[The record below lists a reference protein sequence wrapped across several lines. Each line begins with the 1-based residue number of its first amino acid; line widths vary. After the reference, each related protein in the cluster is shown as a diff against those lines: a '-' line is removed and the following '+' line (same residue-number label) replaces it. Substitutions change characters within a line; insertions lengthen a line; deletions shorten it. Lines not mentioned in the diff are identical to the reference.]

1 MFKIFKMARILTGV
15 QSTGT
20 PHLGNLLGAVLPAI
34 EMAKET
40 SDDSFL
46 FIADLHSLTQIKK
59 GDILRDNTF
68 STAATWLACGLDLE
82 KTYFYKQS
90 DVSEVTELTWYLN
103 CFFPYQ
109 RLTLAHSF
117 KDKSEDLSDLN
128 TGLFTYP
135 MLMAADILLYDAEI
149 VPVGK
154 DQKQHLEITRDIAKS
169 FNHNYG
175 DTFIIPE
182 SKIDKNVQTI
192 PGTDG
197 RKMSKTYEN
206 TIDIFADEKSLK
218 KQIMSIVTDSKGL
231 EDKKNPESC
240 NIFNIFKLIAS
251 EDEVKKMKKNYSE
264 GGYGYGHAK
273 THLLNLI
280 LDLFRKERKL
290 YSELLQNPDHLYGI
304 LVKGE
309 EKARVIADKVLERVR
324 SKLGY

>member
-1 MFKIFKMARILTGV
+1 MTRILTGI
-15 QSTGT
+15 QSSGK
-20 PHLGNLLGAVLPAI
+20 PHLGNILGAIKPSI
-34 EMAKET
+34 ELSKN
-40 SDDSFL
+40 SKNDSLF
-46 FIADLHSLTQIKK
+46 FIADLHSLINIKDSK
-59 GDILRDNTF
+59 IRNENTLAI
-68 STAATWLACGLDLE
+68 AASWIAMGFDYE
-82 KTYFYKQS
+82 KNYFYRQS
-90 DVSEVTELTWYLN
+90 KITQVCELAWYLN
-103 CFFPYQ
+103 CFTPYPM
-109 RLTLAHSF
+109 LSNSHSF
-117 KDKSEDLSDLN
+117 KDKSDNLSDIN
-128 TGLFTYP
+128 SGLFTYP
-135 MLMAADILLYDAEI
+135 VLMAADILLYDSEI

-251 EDEVKKMKKNYSE
+251 GDEVKKMKKNYVE
-264 GGYGYGHAK
+264 GGYGYGNAK

-280 LDLFRKERKL
+280 LDLYREERKL
-290 YSELLQNPDHLYGI
+290 YSELIKNPDHLYDI

-309 EKARVIADKVLERVR
+309 KKARTIAEKVLSRVR

>member
-1 MFKIFKMARILTGV
+1 MTRILTGI
-15 QSTGT
+15 QSSGK
-20 PHLGNLLGAVLPAI
+20 PHLGNILGAIKPSI
-34 EMAKET
+34 ELSKN
-40 SDDSFL
+40 SKNDSLF
-46 FIADLHSLTQIKK
+46 FIADLHSLINIKDSK
-59 GDILRDNTF
+59 VRNENTLAI
-68 STAATWLACGLDLE
+68 AASWIAMGFDYE
-82 KTYFYKQS
+82 KNYFYRQS
-90 DVSEVTELTWYLN
+90 KITQVCELAWYLN
-103 CFFPYQ
+103 CFTPYPM
-109 RLTLAHSF
+109 LSNSHSF
-117 KDKSEDLSDLN
+117 KDKSDNLSDIN
-128 TGLFTYP
+128 SGLFTYP
-135 MLMAADILLYDAEI
+135 VLMAADILLYDSEI

-206 TIDIFADEKSLK
+206 TIDIFADEKFLK

-231 EDKKNPESC
+231 EDKKNAESC

>member
-1 MFKIFKMARILTGV
+1 MTRILTGI
-15 QSTGT
+15 QSSGK
-20 PHLGNLLGAVLPAI
+20 PHLGNILGAIKPSI
-34 EMAKET
+34 ELSKN
-40 SDDSFL
+40 SKNDSLF
-46 FIADLHSLTQIKK
+46 FIADLHSLINIKDSK
-59 GDILRDNTF
+59 VRNDNTLAI
-68 STAATWLACGLDLE
+68 AASWIAMGFDYE
-82 KTYFYKQS
+82 KNYFYRQS
-90 DVSEVTELTWYLN
+90 KITQVCELAWYLN
-103 CFFPYQ
+103 CFTPYPM
-109 RLTLAHSF
+109 LSNSHSF
-117 KDKSEDLSDLN
+117 KDKSDNLSDIN
-128 TGLFTYP
+128 SGLFTYP
-135 MLMAADILLYDAEI
+135 VLMAADILLYDSEI

-197 RKMSKTYEN
+197 RKMSKTYKN

-218 KQIMSIVTDSKGL
+218 KQIMSIVTDSKGI

-240 NIFNIFKLIAS
+240 NIFNIIKLIAS
-251 EDEVKKMKKNYSE
+251 EDEVKKMKKNYVE

-280 LDLFRKERKL
+280 LDLYREERKL
-290 YSELLQNPDHLYGI
+290 YSELIKNPDHLYDI

-309 EKARVIADKVLERVR
+309 KKARTIAEKVLSRVR

>member
-1 MFKIFKMARILTGV
+1 MTRILTGI
-15 QSTGT
+15 QSSGK
-20 PHLGNLLGAVLPAI
+20 PHLGNILGAIKPSI
-34 EMAKET
+34 ELSKNSKNE
-40 SDDSFL
+40 SLF
-46 FIADLHSLTQIKK
+46 FIADLHSLINIKDSK
-59 GDILRDNTF
+59 IRNENTLAI
-68 STAATWLACGLDLE
+68 AASWIAMGFDYE
-82 KTYFYKQS
+82 KNYFYRQS
-90 DVSEVTELTWYLN
+90 KITQVCELAWYLN
-103 CFFPYQ
+103 CFTPYPM
-109 RLTLAHSF
+109 LSNSHSF
-117 KDKSEDLSDLN
+117 KDKSDNLSDIN
-128 TGLFTYP
+128 SGLFTYP
-135 MLMAADILLYDAEI
+135 VLMAADILLYDSEI

>member
-1 MFKIFKMARILTGV
+1 MTRILTGI
-15 QSTGT
+15 QSSGK
-20 PHLGNLLGAVLPAI
+20 PHLGNILGAIKPSI
-34 EMAKET
+34 ELSKN
-40 SDDSFL
+40 SKNDSLF
-46 FIADLHSLTQIKK
+46 FIADLHSLINIKDSK
-59 GDILRDNTF
+59 VRNENTLAI
-68 STAATWLACGLDLE
+68 AASWIAMGFDYE
-82 KTYFYKQS
+82 KNYFYRQS
-90 DVSEVTELTWYLN
+90 KITQVCELAWYLN
-103 CFFPYQ
+103 CFTPYPM
-109 RLTLAHSF
+109 LSNSHSF
-117 KDKSEDLSDLN
+117 KDKSDNLSDIN
-128 TGLFTYP
+128 SGLFTYP
-135 MLMAADILLYDAEI
+135 VLMAADILLYDSEI

-309 EKARVIADKVLERVR
+309 EKAIVIADKVLERVR

>member
-1 MFKIFKMARILTGV
+1 MTRILTGI
-15 QSTGT
+15 QSSGK
-20 PHLGNLLGAVLPAI
+20 PHLGNILGAIKPSI
-34 EMAKET
+34 ELSKN
-40 SDDSFL
+40 SKNDSLF
-46 FIADLHSLTQIKK
+46 FIADLHSLINIKDSK
-59 GDILRDNTF
+59 IRKENTLAI
-68 STAATWLACGLDLE
+68 AASWIAMGFNYE
-82 KTYFYKQS
+82 KNYFYRQS
-90 DVSEVTELTWYLN
+90 KITQVCELAWYLN
-103 CFFPYQ
+103 CFTPYPM
-109 RLTLAHSF
+109 LSNSHSF
-117 KDKSEDLSDLN
+117 KDKSDNLSDIN
-128 TGLFTYP
+128 SGLFTYP
-135 MLMAADILLYDAEI
+135 VLMAADILLYDSKI

-197 RKMSKTYEN
+197 RKMSKTYKN

-218 KQIMSIVTDSKGL
+218 KQIMSIVTDSKGI

-251 EDEVKKMKKNYSE
+251 EDEVKKMKKNYVE

-280 LDLFRKERKL
+280 LDLYREERKL
-290 YSELLQNPDHLYGI
+290 YSELIKNPDHLYDI
-304 LVKGE
+304 LLKGE
-309 EKARVIADKVLERVR
+309 KKARIIAEKVLRRVR
-324 SKLGY
+324 SKLEY

>member
-1 MFKIFKMARILTGV
+1 MTRILTGI
-15 QSTGT
+15 QSSGK
-20 PHLGNLLGAVLPAI
+20 PHLGNILGAIKPSI
-34 EMAKET
+34 ELSKN
-40 SDDSFL
+40 SKNDSLF
-46 FIADLHSLTQIKK
+46 FIADLHSLINIKDSK
-59 GDILRDNTF
+59 VRNENTLAI
-68 STAATWLACGLDLE
+68 AASWIAMGFDYE
-82 KTYFYKQS
+82 KNYFYRQS
-90 DVSEVTELTWYLN
+90 KITQVCELAWYLN
-103 CFFPYQ
+103 CFTPYPM
-109 RLTLAHSF
+109 LSNSHSF
-117 KDKSEDLSDLN
+117 KDKSDNLSDIN
-128 TGLFTYP
+128 SGLFTYP
-135 MLMAADILLYDAEI
+135 VLMAADILLYDSEI

-218 KQIMSIVTDSKGL
+218 KQNMSIVTDSKGL

>member
-1 MFKIFKMARILTGV
+1 MTRILTGI
-15 QSTGT
+15 QSSGK
-20 PHLGNLLGAVLPAI
+20 PHLGNILGAIKPSI
-34 EMAKET
+34 ELSKN
-40 SDDSFL
+40 SKNDSLF
-46 FIADLHSLTQIKK
+46 FIADLHSLINIKDSK
-59 GDILRDNTF
+59 VRNENTLAI
-68 STAATWLACGLDLE
+68 AASWIAMGFDYE
-82 KTYFYKQS
+82 KNYFYRQS
-90 DVSEVTELTWYLN
+90 KITQVCELAWYLN
-103 CFFPYQ
+103 CFTPYPM
-109 RLTLAHSF
+109 LSNSHSF
-117 KDKSEDLSDLN
+117 KDKSDNLSDIN
-128 TGLFTYP
+128 SGLFTYP
-135 MLMAADILLYDAEI
+135 VLMAADILLYDSEI

-192 PGTDG
+192 PGTDV

>member
-1 MFKIFKMARILTGV
+1 MTRILTGI
-15 QSTGT
+15 QSSGK
-20 PHLGNLLGAVLPAI
+20 PHLGNILGAIKPSI
-34 EMAKET
+34 ELSKN
-40 SDDSFL
+40 SKNDSLF
-46 FIADLHSLTQIKK
+46 FIADLHSLINIKDSK
-59 GDILRDNTF
+59 VRNDNTLAI
-68 STAATWLACGLDLE
+68 AASWIAMGFDYE
-82 KTYFYKQS
+82 KNYFYRQS
-90 DVSEVTELTWYLN
+90 KITQVCELAWYLN
-103 CFFPYQ
+103 CFTPYPM
-109 RLTLAHSF
+109 LSNSHSF
-117 KDKSEDLSDLN
+117 KDKSDNLSDIN
-128 TGLFTYP
+128 SGLFTYP
-135 MLMAADILLYDAEI
+135 VLMAADILLYDSEI

-240 NIFNIFKLIAS
+240 NIFNIFKLIARG
-251 EDEVKKMKKNYSE
+251 DEVKKMEKNYFE

-290 YSELLQNPDHLYGI
+290 YSELLQNPDHLYDI

>member
-1 MFKIFKMARILTGV
+1 MTRILTGI
-15 QSTGT
+15 QSSGK
-20 PHLGNLLGAVLPAI
+20 PHLGNILGAIKPSI
-34 EMAKET
+34 ELSKN
-40 SDDSFL
+40 SKNDSLF
-46 FIADLHSLTQIKK
+46 FIADLHSLINIKDSK
-59 GDILRDNTF
+59 VRNENTLAI
-68 STAATWLACGLDLE
+68 AASWIAMGFDYE
-82 KTYFYKQS
+82 KNYFYRQS
-90 DVSEVTELTWYLN
+90 KITQVCELAWYLN
-103 CFFPYQ
+103 CFTPYPM
-109 RLTLAHSF
+109 LSNSHSF
-117 KDKSEDLSDLN
+117 KDKSDNLSDIN
-128 TGLFTYP
+128 SGLFTYP
-135 MLMAADILLYDAEI
+135 VLMAADILLYDSEI

-240 NIFNIFKLIAS
+240 NIFNIFKLIDS

-264 GGYGYGHAK
+264 GGYGYGKAK

>member
-1 MFKIFKMARILTGV
+1 MTRILTGI
-15 QSTGT
+15 QSSGK
-20 PHLGNLLGAVLPAI
+20 PHLGNILGAIKPSI
-34 EMAKET
+34 ELSKN
-40 SDDSFL
+40 SKNDSLF
-46 FIADLHSLTQIKK
+46 FIADLHSLINIKDSK
-59 GDILRDNTF
+59 VRNENTLAI
-68 STAATWLACGLDLE
+68 AASWIAMGFDYE
-82 KTYFYKQS
+82 KNYFYRQS
-90 DVSEVTELTWYLN
+90 KITQVCELAWYLN
-103 CFFPYQ
+103 CFTPYPM
-109 RLTLAHSF
+109 LSNSHSF
-117 KDKSEDLSDLN
+117 KDKSDNLSDIN
-128 TGLFTYP
+128 SGLFTYP
-135 MLMAADILLYDAEI
+135 VLMAADILLYDSEI

-154 DQKQHLEITRDIAKS
+154 DQKQHLEITRNIAKS

-192 PGTDG
+192 PGIDG
-197 RKMSKTYEN
+197 KKMSKTYEN

>member
-1 MFKIFKMARILTGV
+1 MTRILTGI
-15 QSTGT
+15 QSSGK
-20 PHLGNLLGAVLPAI
+20 PHLGNILGAIKPSI
-34 EMAKET
+34 ELSKN
-40 SDDSFL
+40 SKNDSLF
-46 FIADLHSLTQIKK
+46 FIADLHSLINIKDSK
-59 GDILRDNTF
+59 VRNENTLAI
-68 STAATWLACGLDLE
+68 AASWIAMGFDYE
-82 KTYFYKQS
+82 KNYFYRQS
-90 DVSEVTELTWYLN
+90 KITQVCELAWYLN
-103 CFFPYQ
+103 CFTPYPM
-109 RLTLAHSF
+109 LSNSHSF
-117 KDKSEDLSDLN
+117 KDKSDNLSDIN
-128 TGLFTYP
+128 SGLFTYP
-135 MLMAADILLYDAEI
+135 VLMAADILLYDSEI

-192 PGTDG
+192 PGIDG

-218 KQIMSIVTDSKGL
+218 KQIMSIVTDSKGI

-251 EDEVKKMKKNYSE
+251 EDEVKKMKKNYVE

-280 LDLFRKERKL
+280 LDLYREERKL
-290 YSELLQNPDHLYGI
+290 YSELIKNPDHLYDI

-309 EKARVIADKVLERVR
+309 KKARTIAEKVLSRVR

>member
-1 MFKIFKMARILTGV
+1 MTRILTGI
-15 QSTGT
+15 QSSGK
-20 PHLGNLLGAVLPAI
+20 PHLGNILGAIKPSI
-34 EMAKET
+34 ELSKN
-40 SDDSFL
+40 SKNDSLF
-46 FIADLHSLTQIKK
+46 FIADLHSLINIKDSK
-59 GDILRDNTF
+59 VRNENTLAI
-68 STAATWLACGLDLE
+68 AASWIAMGFDYE
-82 KTYFYKQS
+82 KNYFYRQS
-90 DVSEVTELTWYLN
+90 KIIQVCELAWYLN
-103 CFFPYQ
+103 CFTPYPM
-109 RLTLAHSF
+109 LSNSHSF
-117 KDKSEDLSDLN
+117 KDKSDNLSDVN
-128 TGLFTYP
+128 SGLFTYP
-135 MLMAADILLYDAEI
+135 VLMAADILLYDSEI

-280 LDLFRKERKL
+280 LDLFRKERK
-290 YSELLQNPDHLYGI
+290 
-304 LVKGE
+304 
-309 EKARVIADKVLERVR
+309 
-324 SKLGY
+324 

>member
-1 MFKIFKMARILTGV
+1 MTRILTGI
-15 QSTGT
+15 QSSGK
-20 PHLGNLLGAVLPAI
+20 PHLGNILGAIKPSI
-34 EMAKET
+34 ELSKN
-40 SDDSFL
+40 SKNDSLF
-46 FIADLHSLTQIKK
+46 FIADLHSLINIKDSK
-59 GDILRDNTF
+59 VRNENTLAI
-68 STAATWLACGLDLE
+68 AASWIAMGFDYE
-82 KTYFYKQS
+82 KNYFYRQS
-90 DVSEVTELTWYLN
+90 KITQVCELAWYLN
-103 CFFPYQ
+103 CFTPYPM
-109 RLTLAHSF
+109 LSNSHSF
-117 KDKSEDLSDLN
+117 KDKSDNLSDIN
-128 TGLFTYP
+128 SGLFTYP
-135 MLMAADILLYDAEI
+135 VLMAADILLYDSEI

-197 RKMSKTYEN
+197 RKISKTYEN

-240 NIFNIFKLIAS
+240 NIFNIFKLIARG
-251 EDEVKKMKKNYSE
+251 DEVKKMEKNYFE

>member
-1 MFKIFKMARILTGV
+1 MTRILTGI
-15 QSTGT
+15 QSSGK
-20 PHLGNLLGAVLPAI
+20 PHLGNILGAIKPSI
-34 EMAKET
+34 ELSKN
-40 SDDSFL
+40 SKNDSLF
-46 FIADLHSLTQIKK
+46 FIADLHSLINIKDSK
-59 GDILRDNTF
+59 VRNGNTLAI
-68 STAATWLACGLDLE
+68 AASWIAMGFDYE
-82 KTYFYKQS
+82 KNYFYRQS
-90 DVSEVTELTWYLN
+90 KITQVCELAWYLN
-103 CFFPYQ
+103 CFTPYPM
-109 RLTLAHSF
+109 LSNSHSF
-117 KDKSEDLSDLN
+117 KDKSDNLSDVN
-128 TGLFTYP
+128 SGLFTYP
-135 MLMAADILLYDAEI
+135 VLMAADILLYDSEI

-240 NIFNIFKLIAS
+240 NIFNIFKLIAG

-273 THLLNLI
+273 T
-280 LDLFRKERKL
+280 DLFNIILELYRDERKL

-309 EKARVIADKVLERVR
+309 EKARVIADKVLDRVR

>member
-1 MFKIFKMARILTGV
+1 MTRILTGI
-15 QSTGT
+15 QSSGK
-20 PHLGNLLGAVLPAI
+20 PHLGNILGAIKPSI
-34 EMAKET
+34 ELSKN
-40 SDDSFL
+40 SKNDSLF
-46 FIADLHSLTQIKK
+46 FIADLHSLINIKDSK
-59 GDILRDNTF
+59 IRNENTLAI
-68 STAATWLACGLDLE
+68 AASWIAMGFNYE
-82 KTYFYKQS
+82 KNYFYRQS
-90 DVSEVTELTWYLN
+90 KITQVCELAWYLN
-103 CFFPYQ
+103 CFTPYPM
-109 RLTLAHSF
+109 LSNSHSF
-117 KDKSEDLSDLN
+117 KDKSDNLSDIN
-128 TGLFTYP
+128 SGLFTYP
-135 MLMAADILLYDAEI
+135 VLMAADILLYDSEI

-182 SKIDKNVQTI
+182 SKIDKNVQTVL
-192 PGTDG
+192 GTDG
-197 RKMSKTYEN
+197 RKMSKTYQN

-218 KQIMSIVTDSKGL
+218 KQIMSIVTDSKGI

-251 EDEVKKMKKNYSE
+251 EDEVKKMKKNYVE

-280 LDLFRKERKL
+280 LDLYREERKL
-290 YSELLQNPDHLYGI
+290 YSELIKNPDHLYDI

-309 EKARVIADKVLERVR
+309 KKAMIIAEKVLRRVR

>member
-1 MFKIFKMARILTGV
+1 MTRILTGI
-15 QSTGT
+15 QSSGK
-20 PHLGNLLGAVLPAI
+20 PHLGNILGAIKPSI
-34 EMAKET
+34 ELSKN
-40 SDDSFL
+40 SKNDSLF
-46 FIADLHSLTQIKK
+46 FIADLHSLINIKDSK
-59 GDILRDNTF
+59 VRNDNTLAI
-68 STAATWLACGLDLE
+68 AASWIAMGFDYE
-82 KTYFYKQS
+82 KNYFYRQS
-90 DVSEVTELTWYLN
+90 KITQVCELAWYLN
-103 CFFPYQ
+103 CFTPYPM
-109 RLTLAHSF
+109 LSNSHSF
-117 KDKSEDLSDLN
+117 KDKSDNLSDIN
-128 TGLFTYP
+128 SGLFTYP
-135 MLMAADILLYDAEI
+135 VLMAADILLYDSEI

-251 EDEVKKMKKNYSE
+251 GDEVKKMKKNYVE
-264 GGYGYGHAK
+264 GGYGYGNAK

-280 LDLFRKERKL
+280 LDLYREERKL
-290 YSELLQNPDHLYGI
+290 YSELIKNPDHLYDI

-309 EKARVIADKVLERVR
+309 KKARTIAEKVLSRVR

>member
-1 MFKIFKMARILTGV
+1 MTRILTGI
-15 QSTGT
+15 QSSGK
-20 PHLGNLLGAVLPAI
+20 PHLGNILGAIKPSI
-34 EMAKET
+34 ELSKN
-40 SDDSFL
+40 SKNDSLF
-46 FIADLHSLTQIKK
+46 FIADLHSLINIKDSK
-59 GDILRDNTF
+59 VRNENTLAI
-68 STAATWLACGLDLE
+68 AASWIAMGFDYE
-82 KTYFYKQS
+82 KNYFYRQS
-90 DVSEVTELTWYLN
+90 KITQVCELAWYLN
-103 CFFPYQ
+103 CFTPYPM
-109 RLTLAHSF
+109 LSNSHSF
-117 KDKSEDLSDLN
+117 KDKSDNLSDIN
-128 TGLFTYP
+128 SGLFTYP
-135 MLMAADILLYDAEI
+135 VLMAADILLYDSEI

-264 GGYGYGHAK
+264 GGYGYGQAK

>member
-1 MFKIFKMARILTGV
+1 MTRILTGI
-15 QSTGT
+15 QSSGK
-20 PHLGNLLGAVLPAI
+20 PHLGNILGAIKPSI
-34 EMAKET
+34 ELSKN
-40 SDDSFL
+40 SKNDSLF
-46 FIADLHSLTQIKK
+46 FIADLHSLINIKDSK
-59 GDILRDNTF
+59 VRNDNTLAI
-68 STAATWLACGLDLE
+68 AASWIAMGFDYE
-82 KTYFYKQS
+82 KNYFYRQS
-90 DVSEVTELTWYLN
+90 KITQVCELAWYLN
-103 CFFPYQ
+103 CFTPYPM
-109 RLTLAHSF
+109 LSNSHSF
-117 KDKSEDLSDLN
+117 KDKSDNLSDIN
-128 TGLFTYP
+128 SGLFTYP
-135 MLMAADILLYDAEI
+135 VLMAADILLYDSEI

-192 PGTDG
+192 PGIDG

-218 KQIMSIVTDSKGL
+218 KQIMSIVTDSKGI

-251 EDEVKKMKKNYSE
+251 GDEVKKMEKNYFE

-280 LDLFRKERKL
+280 LDLYREERKL
-290 YSELLQNPDHLYGI
+290 YSELIKNPDHLYDI

-309 EKARVIADKVLERVR
+309 KKARTIAEKVLSRVR

>member
-1 MFKIFKMARILTGV
+1 MTRILTGI
-15 QSTGT
+15 QSSGK
-20 PHLGNLLGAVLPAI
+20 PHLGNILGAIKPSI
-34 EMAKET
+34 ELSKN
-40 SDDSFL
+40 SKNDSLF
-46 FIADLHSLTQIKK
+46 FIADLHSLINIKDSK
-59 GDILRDNTF
+59 IRNENTLAI
-68 STAATWLACGLDLE
+68 AASWIAMGFDYE
-82 KTYFYKQS
+82 KNYFYRQS
-90 DVSEVTELTWYLN
+90 KITQVCELAWYLN
-103 CFFPYQ
+103 CFTPYPM
-109 RLTLAHSF
+109 LSNSHSF
-117 KDKSEDLSDLN
+117 KDKSDNLSDIN
-128 TGLFTYP
+128 SGLFTYP
-135 MLMAADILLYDAEI
+135 VLMAADILLYDSEI

-251 EDEVKKMKKNYSE
+251 KDEVKKMKKNYSE